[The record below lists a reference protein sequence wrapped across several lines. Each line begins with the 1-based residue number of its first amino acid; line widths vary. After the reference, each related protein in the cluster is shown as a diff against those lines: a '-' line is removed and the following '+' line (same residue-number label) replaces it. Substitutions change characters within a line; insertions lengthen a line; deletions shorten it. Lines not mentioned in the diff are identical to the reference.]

1 MGITEVGGK
10 IEIFMRTSKPA
21 LMTFLYWS
29 FFSWITPYFW
39 PKNMQ
44 RLIENDDQ
52 IEKIWMV
59 SRQRSV
65 EDRVVAYKHPCLLIN
80 PRDKVGIKTEEEV
93 GEQISKSRG
102 E

>member
-1 MGITEVGGK
+1 
-10 IEIFMRTSKPA
+10 
-21 LMTFLYWS
+21 
-29 FFSWITPYFW
+29 
-39 PKNMQ
+39 
-44 RLIENDDQ
+44 
-52 IEKIWMV
+52 MV